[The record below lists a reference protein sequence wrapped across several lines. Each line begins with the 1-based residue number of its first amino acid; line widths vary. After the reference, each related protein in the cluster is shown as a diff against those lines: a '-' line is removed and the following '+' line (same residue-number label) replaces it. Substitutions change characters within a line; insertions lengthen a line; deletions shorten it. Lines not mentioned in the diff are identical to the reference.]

1 MTYVDKGFK
10 ALGND
15 YRLAYKWK
23 ISEVLFIK
31 QLKSSLKVKEISIYI
46 TSLSLSFNLRR
57 NGSEIINFMKMK
69 LYLLL
74 LACKNTAVI

>member
-46 TSLSLSFNLRR
+46 TSLSLRFNL
-57 NGSEIINFMKMK
+57 
-69 LYLLL
+69 
-74 LACKNTAVI
+74 